1 MTTEAW
7 IFLVGFR
14 LLDVGLLVLF
24 LIWFF
29 RLRDDGD
36 DADDDGPGGG
46 GGGDTPPERGG
57 PGGGG
62 LRVPL
67 RDVRPGRRIR
77 DHAPRVRRPRR
88 RGAEQP
94 VPRPLPARVRRP
106 AAPTPAH
113 RRTRAV

>member
-1 MTTEAW
+1 MSTQGW
-7 IFLVGFR
+7 IFIVAFR

-24 LIWFF
+24 LVWFF

-46 GGGDTPPERGG
+46 GGDSPPDRGG

-62 LRVPL
+62 LRIPL
-67 RDVRPGRRIR
+67 RDVRPGRRVR
-77 DHAPRVRRPRR
+77 DHARPARRLRR
-88 RGAEQP
+88 RGPEQP
-94 VPRPLPARVRRP
+94 VPRPLPARVRQP

-113 RRTRAV
+113 RRV